1 MFIRQVSKTIKNKL
15 YIQHQLIQAVRTASG
30 PRQHLILNLGQLK
43 IPKEQFK
50 HLANRIEET
59 LTNQSSF
66 FKAPPEVEA
75 LAQHYAER
83 IKQQGFN
90 NKTTAP
96 TKGSDIHSVDVNSL
110 AHSQA
115 KTLGGEHV
123 ALEQMEEYCFGNILK
138 GLNFTD
144 QQIDYAKILV
154 LGRML
159 FPGSERRTVRFVE
172 EMSVCKELL
181 KTPVKVYDNALH
193 RTAVKLLENYEA
205 IESAL
210 SKKAKEIFS
219 LQEMTILYDLT
230 NTYFEGSKTNS
241 KITGFGHSKER
252 RNDRPLITLA
262 LVVDDEGFPKQS
274 RIFPGNPNEPAS
286 LEIMLKGLKDEQQ
299 RWFSDKKT
307 IVLDAGIASEE
318 NLEKIKSFGMN
329 YVAISRKKTYDP
341 EFWKDSI
348 KEEVVLADKSALR
361 VQLVKTD
368 LESFL
373 LCESP
378 SKAVKEEGI
387 LKRRMNSF
395 ENGLTE
401 MSKGLKNPRSQ
412 KKYENFVKR
421 IGRLEERYHMGGYY
435 EIDIQQENGNAVEI
449 IFKRTPSAEVKIKR
463 IGQYVIRTDR
473 LDLSAQ
479 DISRIHRS
487 LVMIEDGFCSMKSE
501 LGLRPNF
508 HHEDKPTA
516 AHVHVTVVAY
526 HMVCGIL
533 KKLQKQDIN
542 YTWQTVREMLST
554 HMRITTTMNSDDRI
568 INIRSNTTPTAD
580 QCRIYTALG
589 IKHDP
594 LESRKI
600 MSCVENVVMK
610 NEGQKS

>member
-1 MFIRQVSKTIKNKL
+1 M
-15 YIQHQLIQAVRTASG
+15 
-30 PRQHLILNLGQLK
+30 
-43 IPKEQFK
+43 
-50 HLANRIEET
+50 
-59 LTNQSSF
+59 
-66 FKAPPEVEA
+66 
-75 LAQHYAER
+75 
-83 IKQQGFN
+83 
-90 NKTTAP
+90 
-96 TKGSDIHSVDVNSL
+96 
-110 AHSQA
+110 
-115 KTLGGEHV
+115 
-123 ALEQMEEYCFGNILK
+123 
-138 GLNFTD
+138 
-144 QQIDYAKILV
+144 
-154 LGRML
+154 
-159 FPGSERRTVRFVE
+159 
-172 EMSVCKELL
+172 
-181 KTPVKVYDNALH
+181 
-193 RTAVKLLENYEA
+193 
-205 IESAL
+205 
-210 SKKAKEIFS
+210 
-219 LQEMTILYDLT
+219 
-230 NTYFEGSKTNS
+230 
-241 KITGFGHSKER
+241 
-252 RNDRPLITLA
+252 
-262 LVVDDEGFPKQS
+262 
-274 RIFPGNPNEPAS
+274 
-286 LEIMLKGLKDEQQ
+286 KDEQQ